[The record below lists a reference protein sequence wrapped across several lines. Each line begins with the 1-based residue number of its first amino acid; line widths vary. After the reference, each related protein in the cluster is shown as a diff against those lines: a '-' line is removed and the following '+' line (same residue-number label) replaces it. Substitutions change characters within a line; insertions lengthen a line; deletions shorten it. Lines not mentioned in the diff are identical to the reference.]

1 MPLNIFLTIT
11 LDYPL
16 PAIAPH
22 SIPFI
27 QHIIHLYSVLF
38 LLTPCS
44 LHYPCSY
51 THMNTS
57 DVTQTC
63 YFPAMSLSSDQIL
76 RAAGHSSPGLLYF
89 TSHDLV

>member
-1 MPLNIFLTIT
+1 MSLNIFLPIT

-22 SIPFI
+22 PIPLI
-27 QHIIHLYSVLF
+27 QHIIHLYSVLS
-38 LLTPCS
+38 LLTLCS

-57 DVTQTC
+57 NVTQTC
-63 YFPAMSLSSDQIL
+63 YFPAMSLSV
-76 RAAGHSSPGLLYF
+76 F
-89 TSHDLV
+89 